1 MNHYL
6 DQCLRDE
13 PLAKYSAAR
22 LGGYADYVYI
32 ARESVQELAD
42 IVQSAWQDG
51 LPVRVLGGGAN
62 VLIAD
67 SGFRGLVVIN
77 RVNQLKVDAET
88 QTLSV
93 TSGTA
98 LTHLANRCQK
108 QGISGFEWMV
118 SVPGTVGGAVINNA
132 GAHGG
137 SMNER
142 VHTVRTVDLDGTHLY
157 TNADMGYEYRGS
169 VLKHRADRQFLVL
182 DAILT
187 YQTDAPEAIRARMDH
202 MIAYRKQTQPS
213 GASLGSIFKNPTGD
227 YAGRLIEASGLK
239 GYQLGAVRVSP
250 VHANFITN
258 IDAQTATA
266 DDYYQIIRHVQQ
278 TVLAKTGIALE
289 LEVELIGTFSEAD
302 AL

>member
-1 MNHYL
+1 MTDYL
-6 DQCLRDE
+6 AQCLRDE
-13 PLAKYSAAR
+13 PLARYSAAR
-22 LGGYADYVYI
+22 LGGNADYLYI
-32 ARESVQELAD
+32 ARGSVDELAGV
-42 IVQSAWQDG
+42 VQSAWRDG

-67 SGFRGLVVIN
+67 AGFRGLVVIN
-77 RVNQLKVDAET
+77 RVSQLTIDADT

-108 QGISGFEWMV
+108 RGISGFEWMV

-137 SMNER
+137 SMHER
-142 VHTVRTVDLDGTHLY
+142 VFTVSIVDTDGTHLY
-157 TNADMGYEYRGS
+157 TNADMSYEYRS
-169 VLKHRADRQFLVL
+169 SILKQRADRQFLVL
-182 DAILT
+182 DACLT
-187 YQTDAPEAIRARMDH
+187 YQTDAPEAIRARMDS

-258 IDAQTATA
+258 INAQTATA

-278 TVLAKTGIALE
+278 TVLTETGVELA
-289 LEVELIGTFSEAD
+289 LEVELIGF
-302 AL
+302 